1 MRNRKKL
8 TVKMNGETIDKQEK
22 LNQKQAHFNQKIYN
36 EQAATNEITNKNVNP
51 FARDKGNKK
60 KGVKISN
67 MRRIGYVKELK
78 PIIIAV
84 ITAIFIGSVLGF
96 ILLKMFVNI
105 DNGLA
110 NTSNSNPVVHLD
122 ANTKDTPKEN
132 TSKVTL
138 PSIQAFVLQG
148 GVFSAEENAKE
159 FASKY
164 NKKNINTV
172 IWERDNQ
179 YYLITGLANSKES
192 ANDLAD
198 QQEGH
203 GLEVFVKE
211 WESPAIEVQL
221 ANNEF
226 EWFQSLHNLLV
237 KSIDGINGKDSLP
250 VDGWSAL
257 FDENKTESE
266 KIISFK
272 EKIEPYTKNIKEG
285 GKSDIQYELLEIW
298 YELEAFLSKL

>member
-1 MRNRKKL
+1 SK
-8 TVKMNGETIDKQEK
+8 
-22 LNQKQAHFNQKIYN
+22 
-36 EQAATNEITNKNVNP
+36 
-51 FARDKGNKK
+51 RDWSSD
-60 KGVKISN
+60 VCS
-67 MRRIGYVKELK
+67 
-78 PIIIAV
+78 
-84 ITAIFIGSVLGF
+84 S
-96 ILLKMFVNI
+96 
-105 DNGLA
+105 
-110 NTSNSNPVVHLD
+110 
-122 ANTKDTPKEN
+122 
-132 TSKVTL
+132 
-138 PSIQAFVLQG
+138 
-148 GVFSAEENAKE
+148 
-159 FASKY
+159 
-164 NKKNINTV
+164 
-172 IWERDNQ
+172 
-179 YYLITGLANSKES
+179 
-192 ANDLAD
+192 DL
-198 QQEGH
+198 
-203 GLEVFVKE
+203 VKE